1 LAIVILYEHPLNER
15 IRTYLRLELLLRRV
29 HVLASRDSSLDHHFC
44 LVSLFETLEV
54 ASRPELKS
62 DLLKDLEKQKQ
73 QLSSYR
79 GNPAISESALEHA
92 LGSVQSCFDD
102 IHGLQGKFGQTI
114 ALHEML
120 GSIRSRV
127 SIPGGTCGFD
137 LPAYHSW
144 LARPAHQRQT
154 ELTVWIDSLKPL
166 SQAVDL
172 LLNMLRSTESR
183 QLNVAIG
190 GQFQQTISQQR
201 TYQLLRLRI
210 DPETGAVPEI
220 SSNRLLMVIRMQK
233 LMPDGRLQT
242 CTDDVQFDLSLCA

>member
-1 LAIVILYEHPLNER
+1 VILYEHPLNER
-15 IRTYLRLELLLRRV
+15 IRTYLRLEQLLRRV
-29 HVLASRDSSLDHHFC
+29 HALALREPSIDHHFC
-44 LVSLFETLEV
+44 LVSLFETMEV

-73 QLSSYR
+73 QLNAYR
-79 GNPAISESALEHA
+79 GNPAISESALEQT
-92 LGSVQSCFDD
+92 LGHVQSCFDD

-120 GSIRSRV
+120 VSLRSRI

-137 LPAYHSW
+137 LPAYHAWQAREPQWRQSD
-144 LARPAHQRQT
+144 LA
-154 ELTVWIDSLKPL
+154 VWIDSLKPL
-166 SQAVDL
+166 HQAVEL

-183 QLNVAIG
+183 QLNVATA

-210 DPETGAVPEI
+210 DPSTGAVPEI
-220 SSNRLLMVIRMQK
+220 SCNRLLVVIRMQK

>member
-1 LAIVILYEHPLNER
+1 VILYEHPLNER

-29 HVLASRDSSLDHHFC
+29 HALAQREPSMDHHFC

-54 ASRPELKS
+54 AARPELKS

-73 QLSSYR
+73 QLISFR
-79 GNPAISESALEHA
+79 GNPAISETALEHA
-92 LGSVQSCFDD
+92 LERVQSCFDD

-114 ALHEML
+114 ASHEL
-120 GSIRSRV
+120 LNGIRSRI

-144 LARPAHQRQT
+144 LAQDPPLRQSDMAT
-154 ELTVWIDSLKPL
+154 WIDSLKPL
-166 SQAVDL
+166 HQAVDL
-172 LLNMLRSTESR
+172 FLNMLRSTESR
-183 QLNVAIG
+183 QLNVATS

-201 TYQLLRLRI
+201 SYQLLRLRI
-210 DPETGAVPEI
+210 DPSFEAVPEI
-220 SSNRLLMVIRMQK
+220 SCNRLLVVIRMQK
-233 LMPDGRLQT
+233 LQADGRLQS